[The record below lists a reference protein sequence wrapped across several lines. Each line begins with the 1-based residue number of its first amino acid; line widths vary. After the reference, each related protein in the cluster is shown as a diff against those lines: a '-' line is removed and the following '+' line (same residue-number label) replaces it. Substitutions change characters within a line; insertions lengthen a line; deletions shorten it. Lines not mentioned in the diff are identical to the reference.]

1 MLTIQMTKYGS
12 FYFVFPNQIG
22 LVNVWI
28 LNLNS
33 KNQFGKY
40 KCFSE
45 VTKDRIFPLELN
57 S

>member
-1 MLTIQMTKYGS
+1 MLTIEMTKYGS
-12 FYFVFPNQIG
+12 FYFVFPNQTG

-33 KNQFGKY
+33 KNQFGKC
-40 KCFSE
+40 KCFNE

>member
-1 MLTIQMTKYGS
+1 MLTIEMTKYGS
-12 FYFVFPNQIG
+12 FYFVFPNRMG

-28 LNLNS
+28 LNLIS
-33 KNQFGKY
+33 KNQFGNCKG
-40 KCFSE
+40 FNE